1 MSVLTMSLLN
11 GVMGI
16 AGKIRNKE
24 YGALAY
30 APPYSSAKDPVN
42 MAGFMAE
49 NIAQAALAWAA
60 VKKRGDLLDKKG
72 NTFYRIIGLKEMCE
86 WKH

>member
-1 MSVLTMSLLN
+1 V
-11 GVMGI
+11 
-16 AGKIRNKE
+16 
-24 YGALAY
+24 
-30 APPYSSAKDPVN
+30 
-42 MAGFMAE
+42 AE